1 MKTNILFLFILFF
14 FSTSVLAQDTTSTAT
29 RQIGLTGVPIS
40 YVSSGGFKGIHLYG
54 NIGRIIKDYS
64 VVGLKPFFEL
74 RRLGGVFDNGERL
87 HSLGANVYYRRYLSR
102 NRWSFFLEANA
113 GFGYLWNTSKSSVP
127 DPLLRENNGI
137 IFNYGF
143 GPGVDFEI
151 KNGWNIELNVQ
162 YQRGRNFSN
171 PETKIGGRGIVPTI
185 GLQRF
190 F

>member
-87 HSLGANVYYRRYLSR
+87 
-102 NRWSFFLEANA
+102 
-113 GFGYLWNTSKSSVP
+113 NTSKSSVP